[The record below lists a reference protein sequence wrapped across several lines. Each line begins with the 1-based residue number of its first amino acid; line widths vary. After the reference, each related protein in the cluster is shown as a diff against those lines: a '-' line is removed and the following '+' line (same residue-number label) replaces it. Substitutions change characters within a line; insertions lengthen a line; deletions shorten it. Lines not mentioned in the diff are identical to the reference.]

1 MFADDEVDYDQY
13 TPPSPDLDRRE
24 QGTAPP
30 PVRPKYLDHLW
41 VLEGQPQPDG
51 CVHTRCQA
59 SNTGCEL
66 AFDELPGFTAV
77 RNGTLDPSKFHN
89 LLAQL
94 PTRLRGGSKE
104 DFVAGVAFAV
114 TLWETCNPVII
125 NMAEWA
131 LLKHDQHRFG
141 VMRPFVPVSPCR
153 DETTFEYVA
162 IWANRLLARMAFD
175 STSFPH
181 NYAKFQERV
190 VNFARERR
198 GLKEPP
204 PNFSSRGDTRGRT
217 GPSAARQSARRQR
230 APRSRSRSTLPEAK
244 RPRREAEQSPAR
256 SRCVMED
263 DLSLLRDEVAE
274 LCRRYDHSEQEFE
287 GRLQGL
293 QEELHVERSKRR
305 DLQARF
311 LEVKKLSEESAATAD
326 SLKSWASAT
335 DHQRDD
341 FYKKC
346 SELERLVERLSEERD
361 RVNAHLQA
369 LHSKIQLDYSPF
381 EELKE

>member
-1 MFADDEVDYDQY
+1 
-13 TPPSPDLDRRE
+13 
-24 QGTAPP
+24 
-30 PVRPKYLDHLW
+30 
-41 VLEGQPQPDG
+41 
-51 CVHTRCQA
+51 
-59 SNTGCEL
+59 
-66 AFDELPGFTAV
+66 
-77 RNGTLDPSKFHN
+77 
-89 LLAQL
+89 
-94 PTRLRGGSKE
+94 
-104 DFVAGVAFAV
+104 
-114 TLWETCNPVII
+114 
-125 NMAEWA
+125 MA
-131 LLKHDQHRFG
+131 L
-141 VMRPFVPVSPCR
+141 
-153 DETTFEYVA
+153 
-162 IWANRLLARMAFD
+162 D

-198 GLKEPP
+198 GLKVRLATETVGAIAVAYQKLKVVYEPP

-217 GPSAARQSARRQR
+217 GPA
-230 APRSRSRSTLPEAK
+230 
-244 RPRREAEQSPAR
+244 
-256 SRCVMED
+256 
-263 DLSLLRDEVAE
+263 LRDNLRAANVLLVLARARLSRKRNVRAE
-274 LCRRYDHSEQEFE
+274 RRSKV
-287 GRLQGL
+287 RLARDARWRTICLSYVMKSRNCAAGL

>member
-1 MFADDEVDYDQY
+1 
-13 TPPSPDLDRRE
+13 
-24 QGTAPP
+24 
-30 PVRPKYLDHLW
+30 
-41 VLEGQPQPDG
+41 
-51 CVHTRCQA
+51 
-59 SNTGCEL
+59 
-66 AFDELPGFTAV
+66 
-77 RNGTLDPSKFHN
+77 
-89 LLAQL
+89 
-94 PTRLRGGSKE
+94 
-104 DFVAGVAFAV
+104 
-114 TLWETCNPVII
+114 
-125 NMAEWA
+125 MAEWP
-131 LLKHDQHRFG
+131 LIKHDQRRFG
-141 VMRPFVPVSPCR
+141 VMRLFVPVSPCR

-162 IWANRLLARMAFD
+162 IWANRLLARMALD

-198 GLKEPP
+198 GLKVRLAAETVGAIAVAYQKLKEPP

-230 APRSRSRSTLPEAK
+230 APRSRSRSTQPEAK
-244 RPRREAEQSPAR
+244 RPRREAEKSPTP
-256 SRCVMED
+256 SRCAMED
-263 DLSLLRDEVAE
+263 DLCLLRDEVAE
-274 LCRRYDHSEQEFE
+274 LRRRYDHSEQEFE

-305 DLQARF
+305 DLQTRY
-311 LEVKKLSEESAATAD
+311 LEMKKLCEESAATAD
-326 SLKSWASAT
+326 SLKSWASAM

-369 LHSKIQLDYSPF
+369 PHSKIQLDYSPF

>member
-1 MFADDEVDYDQY
+1 MFVDDEVDYDEY
-13 TPPSPDLDRRE
+13 TPPSPDLGRRE

-41 VLEGQPQPDG
+41 VLEVQSQPG
-51 CVHTRCQA
+51 GGVHTRCQA

-77 RNGTLDPSKFHN
+77 RNGTPDPGKFRD

-94 PTRLRGGSKE
+94 PSRLRGGSNE
-104 DFVAGVAFAV
+104 DFVAG
-114 TLWETCNPVII
+114 ETCNPVIV
-125 NMAEWA
+125 NMAEWP
-131 LLKHDQHRFG
+131 LIKHDQRRFG
-141 VMRPFVPVSPCR
+141 VIRPFVPVSPCR

-162 IWANRLLARMAFD
+162 IWANRLLARMTLD

-181 NYAKFQERV
+181 IYAKFQEHV

-198 GLKEPP
+198 GLKVRLAAETVGAIAVAYQKLKVVYEPP

-230 APRSRSRSTLPEAK
+230 APRSRSRCA
-244 RPRREAEQSPAR
+244 
-256 SRCVMED
+256 MED
-263 DLSLLRDEVAE
+263 DLCLLRDEVAE
-274 LCRRYDHSEQEFE
+274 LRRRYDHSEQEFE

-305 DLQARF
+305 DLQTCY
-311 LEVKKLSEESAATAD
+311 LEMKKLCEESAATAD
-326 SLKSWASAT
+326 SLKSCASAM
-335 DHQRDD
+335 DHQRDV

-369 LHSKIQLDYSPF
+369 PHSKIQLDYSPF